1 MRIILM
7 RHGETQ
13 NNILAMVSK
22 DSYETQRLE
31 EPELSEIGEKSCRRM
46 GKEMGNLG
54 FHIDKILCS
63 G

>member
-22 DSYETQRLE
+22 ESYETQRLE
-31 EPELSEIGEKSCRRM
+31 EPELSERGEKSCRRM

-54 FHIDKILCS
+54 FNIDRIFCS